1 MKMMGK
7 SDKDKIREHINYLS
21 EYMEV
26 SEELTDILKEH
37 PWFMVKE
44 AMQNRIIQMN
54 QIEESNK
61 PKPPK
66 PNQFISYPLKKRSW
80 WRFW

>member
-1 MKMMGK
+1 MMGK
-7 SDKDKIREHINYLS
+7 SDNDKIRRYINYLD
-21 EYMEV
+21 EYVEV
-26 SEELTDILKEH
+26 SEKLTDILKEH

-66 PNQFISYPLKKRSW
+66 PDTRLSYPLKKRSW
-80 WRFW
+80 WKFW

>member
-1 MKMMGK
+1 MGK
-7 SDKDKIREHINYLS
+7 SDNDKIREHINYLN

-26 SEELTDILKEH
+26 SKELTDILKEH

-66 PNQFISYPLKKRSW
+66 PDTKFRTYPYKKRSW
-80 WRFW
+80 WKWW